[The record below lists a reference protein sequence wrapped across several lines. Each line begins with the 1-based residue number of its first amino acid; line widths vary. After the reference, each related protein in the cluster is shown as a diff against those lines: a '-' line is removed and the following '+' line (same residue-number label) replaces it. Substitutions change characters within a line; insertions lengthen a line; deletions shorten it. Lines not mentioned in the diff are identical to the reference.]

1 VQPHQQVAAA
11 VLFGFNA
18 NVFISFNGGQDLLQE
33 LCSGCFLWKASTTDP
48 GSMDKWTPDLRPLV
62 NIAQS
67 SA

>member
-33 LCSGCFLWKASTTDP
+33 LSVLDAFFGRLPQQIQAQ
-48 GSMDKWTPDLRPLV
+48 WTNGHL
-62 NIAQS
+62 I
-67 SA
+67 